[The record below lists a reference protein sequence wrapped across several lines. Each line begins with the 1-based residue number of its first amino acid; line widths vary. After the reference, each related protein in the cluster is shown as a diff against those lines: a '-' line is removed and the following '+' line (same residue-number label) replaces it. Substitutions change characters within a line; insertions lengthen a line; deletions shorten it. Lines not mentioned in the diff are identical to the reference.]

1 MKKSCLAGSLFL
13 TTMDPEIFFLSV
25 GMIGWK
31 LAIWRLV
38 ATLFL
43 SVAAGFITH
52 MLIQNGRLGREILRM
67 RKVTKVKSTREFF
80 KNGSEFKV

>member
-1 MKKSCLAGSLFL
+1 
-13 TTMDPEIFFLSV
+13 MDPEIFFLSV

-31 LAIWRLV
+31 LAVWRLA

-43 SVAAGFITH
+43 SLAAGFITH